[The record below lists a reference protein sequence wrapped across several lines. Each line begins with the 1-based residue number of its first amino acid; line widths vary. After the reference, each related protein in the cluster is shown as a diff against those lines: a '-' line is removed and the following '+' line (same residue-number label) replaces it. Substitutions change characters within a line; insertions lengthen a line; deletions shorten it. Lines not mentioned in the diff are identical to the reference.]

1 MCVAAYVFVPSVFGE
16 NIPTAEFG
24 MISTKMYCLLGHKK
38 KIAKFLMKT
47 FTCRSISS
55 MASVQAN
62 ARPIYVLYYLQVLI
76 ICILHLHD
84 LMKFLVN
91 LEL

>member
-1 MCVAAYVFVPSVFGE
+1 MR
-16 NIPTAEFG
+16 
-24 MISTKMYCLLGHKK
+24 
-38 KIAKFLMKT
+38 T
-47 FTCRSISS
+47 FICRSISS
-55 MASVQAN
+55 MATVHAN
-62 ARPIYVLYYLQVLI
+62 AKPIYVLYYLQVSI